1 MLFCTIPHHRARH
14 FHPNNM
20 MRRRNRPLLLV
31 VLATA
36 LIITIVLVA
45 TSASAFSAS
54 SPITRSPVI
63 GILSQP
69 DPDNADVFYIAA
81 SYVKWLEAGGA
92 RSIPIPYDASNEL
105 FDELFTEMDGL
116 LLPGGTAA
124 FPPVLNYALDQIVS
138 ANRQG
143 LRFFPVWG
151 TCLGYEFLVQY
162 GGGVLATNY
171 DAYNLSLPLEEVV
184 VVIDQEQSPDSPSLY
199 ADPTIYET
207 VRDYPVTMNNHH
219 QGIAPQDFHNSTTL
233 PLLWHVTSINHDR
246 HGQPFVSTIEPVNP
260 QTFPFYGVQYHP
272 EKNAFEYATYPNSD
286 IPYEVI
292 DHSARGVAFSVYTAR
307 FFVDL
312 ARRSQQ
318 SDQHG
323 HYTGAFPYVQQYP
336 ATTGL
341 KFELKYL
348 IPPHSNS
355 SNSPSYSPAS
365 ASASQ
370 QSSSTSAKTTRPH
383 HLRGTYPNRD
393 RESMLPSLLMVAAS

>member
-1 MLFCTIPHHRARH
+1 M
-14 FHPNNM
+14 
-20 MRRRNRPLLLV
+20 RRNRPLLRL
-31 VLATA
+31 VLATTA
-36 LIITIVLVA
+36 LIIATIVVVA
-45 TSASAFSAS
+45 TSATSAFSAA
-54 SPITRSPVI
+54 SPTTITRSPVI

-69 DPDNADVFYIAA
+69 DPDNNDVFYIAA

-105 FDELFTEMDGL
+105 FDALFVELDGL

-124 FPPVLNYALDQIVS
+124 FPPVLFYALDQIV
-138 ANRQG
+138 AVNRQG

-171 DAYNLSLPLEEVV
+171 DAYNVSLPLEEVV
-184 VVIDQEQSPDSPSLY
+184 VVVLDQEQSEDSHPSSLY
-199 ADPTIYET
+199 SDPTIYET

-219 QGIAPQDFHNSTTL
+219 QGISPLDFQNSANL

-246 HGQPFVSTIEPVNP
+246 QGQPFVSTIEPVNP

-312 ARRSQQ
+312 ARQSQNQ
-318 SDQHG
+318 GQHG
-323 HYTGAFPYVQQYP
+323 SYTGTFPYVQQYP
-336 ATTGL
+336 STTSL

-348 IPPHSNS
+348 IPPSSNS
-355 SNSPSYSPAS
+355 SAYSNNSAS
-365 ASASQ
+365 ASASSSSSSSSL
-370 QSSSTSAKTTRPH
+370 QSSSISTKTTTRPH
-383 HLRGTYPNRD
+383 HLRVTIPGRE
-393 RESMLPSLLMVAAS
+393 RESVRPSSLMVAAS